1 MPTYTF
7 RNKITQEQSEVFLR
21 INEKENYLIE
31 NPELE
36 QIIQSPLIV
45 RDVGTNLKVSDTFRE
60 RISRIKET
68 YKSNNIPD
76 Y

>member
-7 RNKITQEQSEVFLR
+7 RNKITQEQFEVFLR

>member
-60 RISRIKET
+60 KISRIKET